1 MKELNQHTNHDGQM
15 IILIWFISLFGFS
28 KGITITYETTTE
40 SLISDKDREN
50 HFIHPE
56 TMWEKSLQLVGK
68 THILECVWVNFG
80 CYNKIP

>member
-15 IILIWFISLFGFS
+15 IILILFVSLFGFS

-56 TMWEKSLQLVGK
+56 TM
-68 THILECVWVNFG
+68 
-80 CYNKIP
+80 